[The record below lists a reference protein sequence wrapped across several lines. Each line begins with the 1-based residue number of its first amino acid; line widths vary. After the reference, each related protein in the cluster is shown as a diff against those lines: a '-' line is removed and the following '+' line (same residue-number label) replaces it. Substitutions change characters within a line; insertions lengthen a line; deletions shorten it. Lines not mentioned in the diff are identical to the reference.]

1 MSGRALV
8 FGASGALG
16 AAILRHLD
24 AHGWDVTGT
33 SRAGGDGLV
42 ACDPLGDE
50 DGMRAVLDAGPYDAV
65 VWANGAN
72 RSDRADDADAEA
84 FRAMFDANVT
94 FVVATLAR
102 LTSAGAIA
110 DGAGLV
116 VLSSIWERV
125 AREGKYSYTITKAAI
140 GGLVRAASV
149 DLAPRGIRINAL
161 MPSVIDTPMT
171 RAALSDDQIARVADQ
186 TGYRALVSADQIASV
201 TETLLSDATRGVTGQ
216 SIPVDHGFTHARTL

>member
-16 AAILRHLD
+16 EAILTHLR
-24 AHGWDVTGT
+24 ARGWDVTGT
-33 SRAGGDGLV
+33 SRVGGDGLV
-42 ACDPLGDE
+42 ACDALAGETAMDE
-50 DGMRAVLDAGPYDAV
+50 VMAGGPYDAV

-72 RSDRADDADAEA
+72 RSDRADDIDAGA

-94 FVVATLAR
+94 FVVVTLAR
-102 LTSAGAIA
+102 LTSGGAVA

-161 MPSVIDTPMT
+161 LPSVIDTPMT
-171 RAALSDDQIARVADQ
+171 RAALSSEQITRVAGQ
-186 TGYRALVSADQIASV
+186 TGYDALVSAAQIASV
-201 TETLLSDATRGVTGQ
+201 TETLLSDATAGITGQ
-216 SIPVDHGFTHARTL
+216 SIPVDHGFTHARIL